1 MAWQPFLYVINGSLS
16 VDLSAAQ
23 PEESM
28 PEDMPGDE
36 PLSGAQA
43 SQNNTPKGSPADI
56 NPAGSRAT
64 SRRWPE

>member
-16 VDLSAAQ
+16 VDLSAAR
-23 PEESM
+23 PEENV
-28 PEDMPGDE
+28 PEDVPGDK

-43 SQNNTPKGSPADI
+43 SQSNTPAGSPADI